1 MLILKT
7 NKKIKV
13 FAVSLSL
20 ASALLLTSCGSSSE
34 KAAEP
39 MDHSHTAAIPKTG
52 TGEAAP
58 GGGTYLNEPIPAE
71 VLKLPLVDQNGKT
84 FTLESLK
91 GQTLVITN
99 FLTSCQEICPMT
111 SANMRDVGD
120 AIASAKASEKIKVLE
135 ITVDAKR
142 DVPSR
147 LLAYQNLFA
156 TKNWVLAGGTEAG
169 LAKLWD
175 YFGAPATIEEFS
187 KADAE
192 ASPRDWQTGK
202 PVSYDMMHADL
213 VIIVDE
219 KSTWRWLDLGAP
231 NVGKSTIPLKLKS
244 YLSPGGL
251 KNLEKPEGSSWKV
264 DAIYSALMDI
274 TGIDIH

>member
-1 MLILKT
+1 MRKFTICLGIVL
-7 NKKIKV
+7 
-13 FAVSLSL
+13 FPLL
-20 ASALLLTSCGSSSE
+20 ALTSCGSE
-34 KAAEP
+34 KLIETN
-39 MDHSHTAAIPKTG
+39 SHESAMATPKTG

-58 GGGTYLNEPIPAE
+58 GGGTYLNEEIPAE
-71 VLKLPLVDQNGKT
+71 ILNLPLVDQNRKP

-120 AIASAKASEKIKVLE
+120 AIATAKAAEKIKVLE

-142 DVPSR
+142 DLPSR

-156 TKNWVLAGGTEAG
+156 TKNWSLVGGTEAG
-169 LAKLWD
+169 LAKLWE
-175 YFGAPATIEEFS
+175 YFGAPAMLEEFS
-187 KADAE
+187 EEDKA
-192 ASPRDWQTGK
+192 SNPPDWQTGK

-213 VIIVDE
+213 VIIVDG

-231 NVGKSTIPLKLKS
+231 NVGSSKIPEKLKS
-244 YLSPGGL
+244 YLSADGL
-251 KNLEKPEGSSWKV
+251 KNLEKPEGSSWEV
-264 DAIYSALMDI
+264 SAIYSALMDI
-274 TGIDIH
+274 TGIHLAN